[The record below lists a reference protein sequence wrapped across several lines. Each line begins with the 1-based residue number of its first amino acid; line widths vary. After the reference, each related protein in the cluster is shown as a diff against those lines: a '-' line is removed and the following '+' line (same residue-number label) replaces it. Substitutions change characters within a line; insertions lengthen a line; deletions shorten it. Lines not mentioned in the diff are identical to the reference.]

1 MKNNFIKA
9 TDTYADFGVSV
20 PAPYIRR
27 AFTLDF
33 KPESAKLRIAVS
45 GFYELYING
54 VNVTKGFLAPY
65 ISNPD
70 NMLLYDEYE
79 VAEHLNEGAN
89 AIGFI
94 LGNGFANQCTEQWN
108 FSSASFRAPLC
119 ASVELIASTDVKSF
133 RLTSDESFKT
143 HPSPIIF
150 DMYRYGTH
158 YDARLEIPGWATA
171 DIDDSSW
178 KNVLKA
184 TAPKG
189 VIMPCTANPI
199 RLVKELTPVNITY
212 QKDICY
218 LKTALYGGEDI
229 PFTRTSGYL
238 YDFGKSCAGVCK
250 LKIKGE
256 AGQMVTLRHGE
267 RLADDGSFNINS
279 IYTFK
284 DDYEKYI
291 HLFQADVYT
300 LKGGETEIFIPM
312 FTYHGFRYVFVEGIT
327 EDQATPELLTFEVI
341 SSVTAPRSGFVCSD
355 KTLNTL
361 YEMAI
366 NADVSN
372 FHYFPTDCPHRE
384 KNGWTGDISV
394 SAEQLLLSFDCSED
408 LKTWL
413 KTLAYAQKE
422 DGSLP
427 GIAPTGG
434 WGFAWGNGPMW
445 DSACVTLPYL
455 CYKYDN
461 RVDVLHQCSDMIY
474 KYLRYVSSRRDERG
488 LIAIG
493 LGDWC
498 EPRTM
503 GTPITAPLV
512 LTDSAV
518 TYAMATKSAFIF
530 SVTGETE
537 RQQYAKELASELK
550 KSIRE
555 HLIDSTFTASGR
567 CQTSQALLLANGL
580 FEANEYEKAYAKLI
594 EITKEK
600 DWHSVCGMIGLTVIF
615 EVLMQGGDAD
625 GVIDMLLQDTEPSYK
640 SMILRGATSLCES
653 LAENGLNESENHH
666 FFGDIIRIFI
676 SYIAG
681 LKLNPSLTDITEVI
695 FSPTLTSRLDHAK
708 GYYLF
713 KNGRCDFGWERR
725 ENEAVAFID
734 LPSGISGSFVYKD
747 TKLPL
752 KTGHNEF
759 KL

>member
-1 MKNNFIKA
+1 MKDNFIKA
-9 TDTYADFGVSV
+9 TDKYADFGVSV

-27 AFTLDF
+27 SFTLDF
-33 KPESAKLRIAVS
+33 KPETATLKIAVS

-65 ISNPD
+65 ISTPD
-70 NMLLYDEYE
+70 DMLLCDEYE
-79 VAEHLNEGAN
+79 VSEHLKKGKNT
-89 AIGFI
+89 IGFI
-94 LGNGFANQCTEQWN
+94 LGNGFANQCTEQWD

-119 ASVELIASTDVKSF
+119 ASVELITNGEGKSF
-133 RLTSDESFKT
+133 SLTTDESFKA
-143 HPSPIIF
+143 HPSPIVF

-158 YDARLEIPGWATA
+158 YDARLEITDWADA
-171 DIDDSSW
+171 DFDDSAW

-189 VIMPCTANPI
+189 VLSPCTASPI
-199 RLVKELTPVNITY
+199 KLIKELKPLSVTF

-218 LKTALYGGEDI
+218 LKTALHGGEDI

-238 YDFGKSCAGVCK
+238 YDFGKNCAGVCK

-256 AGQMVTLRHGE
+256 AGQRVTLRHGE
-267 RLADDGSFNINS
+267 RLGDDGSFNINS
-279 IYTFK
+279 AYTFK

-291 HLFQADVYT
+291 HLFQTDVYT
-300 LKGGETEIFIPM
+300 LKGGETEIFVPP

-341 SSVTAPRSGFVCSD
+341 SSAISRRSGFNCSD
-355 KTLNTL
+355 PTLNTL

-384 KNGWTGDISV
+384 KNGWTGDIAA

-408 LKTWL
+408 FKVWL
-413 KTLAYAQKE
+413 KTLAYAQKD

-461 RVDVLHQCSDMIY
+461 RVDILHQCSDMIY
-474 KYLRYVSSRRDERG
+474 KYLRYVSSRRDEHG

-498 EPRTM
+498 EPRTR

-518 TYAMATKSAFIF
+518 TYAMAIKSAYIF

-537 RQQYAKELASELK
+537 KQKYAEDLATELK

-555 HLIDSTFTASGR
+555 HLIDSSLTAQGR
-567 CQTSQALLLANGL
+567 CQTSQALLLALGL
-580 FEANEYEKAYAKLI
+580 FEENEYEKAYAKLI

-615 EVLMQGGDAD
+615 EVLINGGDAD
-625 GVIDMLLQDTEPSYK
+625 GVIDMLLKDSAPSYK

-653 LAENGLNESENHH
+653 LTENGLNQSENHH

-676 SYIAG
+676 SYLAG
-681 LKLNPSLTDITEVI
+681 LRINPSLTDITEVI
-695 FSPTLTSRLDHAK
+695 FSPTVTSRLDHAK

-713 KNGRCDFGWERR
+713 KNGRCDFGWERN
-725 ENEAVAFID
+725 ENGITAFID
-734 LPSGISGSFVYKD
+734 VPCGIKGCFVYKD
-747 TKLPL
+747 IKLQL
-752 KTGHNEF
+752 KCGHNEF